1 MGDQGIIV
9 STEDLPFLIANLS
22 GENLNTNFQIL
33 TCEVLSGKGISPQ
46 AKLNVKYKGKDF
58 SAEGKG
64 DGGYDAFMD
73 ALRKIAL
80 TNNFSIPELLDYQV
94 RIPPGGKT
102 SALVETIITWSG
114 NLQNSQTNS
123 FRTIG
128 LDSDQISA
136 AILATEKMLN
146 LLLK

>member
-1 MGDQGIIV
+1 
-9 STEDLPFLIANLS
+9 
-22 GENLNTNFQIL
+22 
-33 TCEVLSGKGISPQ
+33 
-46 AKLNVKYKGKDF
+46 
-58 SAEGKG
+58 
-64 DGGYDAFMD
+64 MD

-136 AILATEKMLN
+136 AILATEKC
-146 LLLK
+146 

>member
-1 MGDQGIIV
+1 
-9 STEDLPFLIANLS
+9 
-22 GENLNTNFQIL
+22 
-33 TCEVLSGKGISPQ
+33 
-46 AKLNVKYKGKDF
+46 
-58 SAEGKG
+58 
-64 DGGYDAFMD
+64 MD
-73 ALRKIAL
+73 ALRKIASA
-80 TNNFSIPELLDYQV
+80 NNISLPELLDYQV

-114 NLQNSQTNS
+114 SAQNNQTDS

-146 LLLK
+146 LILK

>member
-1 MGDQGIIV
+1 MG
-9 STEDLPFLIANLS
+9 
-22 GENLNTNFQIL
+22 
-33 TCEVLSGKGISPQ
+33 K
-46 AKLNVKYKGKDF
+46 
-58 SAEGKG
+58 GKG

-73 ALRKIAL
+73 ALAKIAQA
-80 TNNFSIPELLDYQV
+80 NNFQLPELLDYQV

-114 NLQNSQTNS
+114 SLQNSQTNS

-146 LLLK
+146 LILK